1 MDKNKPMMFID
12 TISSNNINS
21 NNQKY
26 FDSRSNLNETKW
38 VTNKQQITIEK
49 KIDSI
54 INLLDKGLKVNT
66 YIELEDTYIE
76 GVIKSKTD
84 RLLLLE
90 SLKEIELSKI
100 KDIII
105 LDLE

>member
-1 MDKNKPMMFID
+1 MEKNKPTMFID
-12 TISSNNINS
+12 TISSDNINT

-26 FDSRSNLNETKW
+26 YDSRSKVSKSKW
-38 VTNKQQITIEK
+38 EVRKQPITIEK

-54 INLLDKGLKVNT
+54 INLIDKGLKVNT
-66 YIELEDTYIE
+66 YIELEDTYVE
-76 GVIKSKTD
+76 GIIKSKTD
-84 RLLLLE
+84 SLLLLE